1 MQIIA
6 LITQKGGSGKTTL
19 TLALAVAAVLAG
31 RTTLVIDLDTQGT
44 ACTWHDRRKAGGK
57 GANPIVID
65 AQPHRLADTL
75 KQARANGVDFVLID
89 TPPRAADAALIA
101 AKLCDLVIV
110 PARPQM
116 YDLETIPVTREILA
130 VAGHKPAMV
139 VLNSVPPVGDRHAQS
154 GEAMKNWQ
162 IPLCPFTIGN
172 RVAFGDAGAF
182 GLTPQEY
189 EPKGKAAEEVQKVY
203 DFTAKVL
210 SELELK
216 PKQGKQ
222 EHHEQQTQFDRAAG

>member
-1 MQIIA
+1 MDTIA

-19 TLALAVAAVLAG
+19 TLSLAVAAVLEG

-44 ACTWHDRRKAGGK
+44 ACSWHDRRKTGGK
-57 GANPIVID
+57 GDSPMVID
-65 AQPHRLADTL
+65 AQPHRLSETL
-75 KQARANGVDFVLID
+75 KQARANGVEFVLID

-101 AKLCDLVIV
+101 AKAADLVIV

-139 VLNSVPPVGDRHAQS
+139 VLNSVPPMGDRHSQS
-154 GEAMKNWQ
+154 GEALKNWK
-162 IPLCPFTIGN
+162 IPICPFTLGN

-182 GLTPQEY
+182 GLTAQEY
-189 EPKGKAAEEVQKVY
+189 EPKGKAAEEVQRIYK
-203 DFTAKVL
+203 FASTVL
-210 SELELK
+210 TELK
-216 PKQGKQ
+216 LKQVKQ
-222 EHHEQQTQFDRAAG
+222 EHHEHETQFDRVAG

>member
-1 MQIIA
+1 MDTIA

-19 TLALAVAAVLAG
+19 TLSLAVAAVLQG

-44 ACTWHDRRKAGGK
+44 ACSWHDRRKAAGK
-57 GANPIVID
+57 GDGPMVID

-89 TPPRAADAALIA
+89 TPPRAADAALVA
-101 AKLCDLVIV
+101 AKAADLVIV

-116 YDLETIPVTREILA
+116 YDLETIPITREILA
-130 VAGHKPAMV
+130 VAGNKPAMV
-139 VLNSVPPVGDRHAQS
+139 VLNSVPPFGDRQAQS
-154 GEAMKNWQ
+154 GEVVKNWR
-162 IPLCPFTIGN
+162 IPICPFTLGN

-189 EPKGKAAEEVQKVY
+189 EPKGKAAEEVQKIY
-203 DFTAKVL
+203 NFASTVL
-210 SELELK
+210 AELK
-216 PKQGKQ
+216 LKQGKQ
-222 EHHEQQTQFDRAAG
+222 EHHEYETQLDRAVG

>member
-1 MQIIA
+1 MHTIA

-19 TLALAVAAVLAG
+19 TLSLAVAAVRAG
-31 RTTLVIDLDTQGT
+31 LTVLVIDLDTQGT
-44 ACTWHDRRKAGGK
+44 ACSWHDRRKAAGK
-57 GANPIVID
+57 GDGPIVID

-101 AKLCDLVIV
+101 AKAADLVIV

-154 GEAMKNWQ
+154 ENAVKNWQ
-162 IPLCPFTIGN
+162 IPVCPFTLGN

-182 GLTPQEY
+182 GLTAQEH
-189 EPKGKAAEEVQKVY
+189 EPNGKAAEEIQKVY
-203 DFTAKVL
+203 DFAFACL
-210 SELELK
+210 SKLK
-216 PKQGKQ
+216 LKQQKQ
-222 EHHEQQTQFDRAAG
+222 SNHEQAQPDRVTG

>member
-1 MQIIA
+1 MDTIA

-19 TLALAVAAVLAG
+19 TLSLAVAAVLAG
-31 RTTLVIDLDTQGT
+31 RTTLVIDLDTHGT
-44 ACTWHDRRKAGGK
+44 ACSWHDRRKAAGK
-57 GANPIVID
+57 GDNPIVID

-101 AKLCDLVIV
+101 AKAADLVIV

-130 VAGHKPAMV
+130 VAGNKKAMV
-139 VLNSVPPVGDRHAQS
+139 ILNSVPPVGERGSQS
-154 GEAMKNWQ
+154 QEAMKNWQ
-162 IPLCPFTIGN
+162 IPICPFMIGN
-172 RVAFGDAGAF
+172 RVAFGDAGAL

-189 EPKGKAAEEVQKVY
+189 EPKGKAAEEVQKIY
-203 DFTAKVL
+203 DFTSKVL
-210 SELELK
+210 AELK
-216 PKQGKQ
+216 LKPGKQ
-222 EHHEQQTQFDRAAG
+222 EHHEHKTRLVQVAG

>member
-1 MQIIA
+1 MDTIA

-19 TLALAVAAVLAG
+19 TLSLAVAAVLEG

-44 ACTWHDRRKAGGK
+44 ACSWHDRRKTGGK

-75 KQARANGVDFVLID
+75 KQARANGVEFVLID

-101 AKLCDLVIV
+101 AKAADLVIV

-130 VAGHKPAMV
+130 VAGNKPAMV
-139 VLNSVPPVGDRHAQS
+139 VLNSVPPIGDRHAQS
-154 GEAMKNWQ
+154 GEAMKNWK
-162 IPLCPFTIGN
+162 IPICPFTLGN

-182 GLTPQEY
+182 GLTVQEY
-189 EPKGKAAEEVQKVY
+189 EPKGKAAEEVQKIY
-203 DFTAKVL
+203 RFASSVL
-210 SELELK
+210 TELK
-216 PKQGKQ
+216 LKQGKQ
-222 EHHEQQTQFDRAAG
+222 EHHEHETRLDRAVG

>member
-1 MQIIA
+1 MDTIA

-19 TLALAVAAVLAG
+19 TLSLAVAAVLAG

-44 ACTWHDRRKAGGK
+44 ACSWHDRRKAAGK
-57 GANPIVID
+57 GDNPIVID

-101 AKLCDLVIV
+101 AKAADLVIV

-116 YDLETIPVTREILA
+116 YDLETIPVTREILS
-130 VAGHKPAMV
+130 VAGNKKAMV
-139 VLNSVPPVGDRHAQS
+139 ILNSVPPVGERGSQS
-154 GEAMKNWQ
+154 QEAMKNWQ
-162 IPLCPFTIGN
+162 IPICPFMIGN
-172 RVAFGDAGAF
+172 RVAFGDAGAL

-189 EPKGKAAEEVQKVY
+189 EPRGKAAEEIQKIY
-203 DFTAKVL
+203 NFTSKVL
-210 SELELK
+210 AELK
-216 PKQGKQ
+216 LKPGKQ
-222 EHHEQQTQFDRAAG
+222 EHHEREARLVKVAG